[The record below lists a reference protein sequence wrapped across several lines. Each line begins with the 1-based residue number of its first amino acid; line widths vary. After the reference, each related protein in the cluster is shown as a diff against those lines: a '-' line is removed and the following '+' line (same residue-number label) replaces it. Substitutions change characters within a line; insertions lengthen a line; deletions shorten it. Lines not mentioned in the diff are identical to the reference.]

1 MTGQEVSIFAPSL
14 GSHKPNPEPGFV
26 PSHKTWGLL
35 DPNPC
40 SSVY

>member
-26 PSHKTWGLL
+26 PSCETWGLL
-35 DPNPC
+35 GSNPC
-40 SSVY
+40 SSMY